1 MAISPAAQ
9 KISDAA
15 VLYFADKGFD
25 TGSLNAVAESVGIK
39 KATIYSHFKNKD
51 ELFIHA
57 FNEAI
62 ASESAFVN
70 ECFDSDTICGERYL
84 AHVSERY
91 QQSSYL
97 RLLIRTAFI
106 PPEGLQQQ
114 VAEGYES
121 FLAKIK
127 SRFNDGL
134 NHLSTRYE
142 IELADAY
149 LGIIDSVHVELL
161 YATPEAADRRRK
173 ALWQLLVGAMQQ

>member
-15 VLYFADKGFD
+15 MMHFADKGFD
-25 TGSLNAVAESVGIK
+25 AGSLNTVAELVGIK

-51 ELFIHA
+51 ELFIHV

-70 ECFDSDTICGERYL
+70 ECFDSDTTCGERYL
-84 AHVSERY
+84 ACVSERY
-91 QQSSYL
+91 QQSGYL

-114 VAEGYES
+114 VAKGYES
-121 FLAKIK
+121 FLARIK
-127 SRFNDGL
+127 SRFNDRL
-134 NHLSTRYE
+134 NSLLAHYE
-142 IELADAY
+142 VELADAY

-161 YATPEAADRRRK
+161 YATPEAADKRRK
-173 ALWQLLVGAMQQ
+173 ALWQLLAKAIQQ